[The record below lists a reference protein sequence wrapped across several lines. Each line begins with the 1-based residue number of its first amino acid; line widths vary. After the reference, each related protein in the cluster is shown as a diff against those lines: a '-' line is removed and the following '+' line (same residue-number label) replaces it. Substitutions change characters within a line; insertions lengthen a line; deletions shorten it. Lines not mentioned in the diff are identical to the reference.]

1 LSSTG
6 DLKTE
11 IVRHTNI
18 HACKDSWPAAG
29 IGSATRTMLKK
40 LSLFGPEM
48 TKV

>member
-11 IVRHTNI
+11 IVRHI

-48 TKV
+48 TKA